1 MDASH
6 VLTFVACFYF
16 PRVSPYTEER
26 RMPDIET
33 ELRGAWMDE
42 QEIDQALKEVGYGTL
57 ALTRDDEAYGVPV
70 SFGYD
75 GDRLFLYLFQF
86 GGESKKLAY
95 SEHTQRA
102 SLTVIDVE
110 SRTEWRSVVVT
121 GTLRE
126 VDVDETEHVEAVI
139 DDNAW
144 FPTFFPPD
152 SSVTGVQWTELQIE
166 EVTGRKGEGPP

>member
-1 MDASH
+1 
-6 VLTFVACFYF
+6 
-16 PRVSPYTEER
+16 
-26 RMPDIET
+26 MPDIET
-33 ELRGAWMDE
+33 ELRGTWMDDH
-42 QEIDQALKEVGYGTL
+42 EIDQTLKEIGYGTM

-86 GGESKKLAY
+86 GRESKKLGY
-95 SEHTQRA
+95 SEHTHRA
-102 SLTVIDVE
+102 SLTVLDVE
-110 SRTEWRSVVVT
+110 SRTEWRSVIVT

-126 VDVDETEHVEAVI
+126 VDDDEIDYVEAVI

-152 SSVTGVQWTELQIE
+152 SPVTGVQWSELQLE
-166 EVTGRKGEGPP
+166 GVTGRKGEKSP

>member
-1 MDASH
+1 
-6 VLTFVACFYF
+6 
-16 PRVSPYTEER
+16 
-26 RMPDIET
+26 MPDIET

-42 QEIDQALKEVGYGTL
+42 HEIDQALKEIEYGTL

-75 GDRLFLYLFQF
+75 GARLFLYLFQF
-86 GGESKKLAY
+86 GGESKKLGY

-102 SLTVIDVE
+102 SLTVIDAE
-110 SRTEWRSVVVT
+110 SRDEWRSVIVT
-121 GTLRE
+121 GTLHE
-126 VDVDETEHVEAVI
+126 VPEAETDQAQAVI

-152 SSVTGVQWTELQIE
+152 SPVTGVQWTELQIE
-166 EVTGRKGEGPP
+166 EVTGRKGEKSA

>member
-1 MDASH
+1 
-6 VLTFVACFYF
+6 
-16 PRVSPYTEER
+16 
-26 RMPDIET
+26 MPDIGP
-33 ELRGAWMDE
+33 ELRGAWMDDNE
-42 QEIDQALKEVGYGTL
+42 LDQALMEIGYGTL
-57 ALTRDDEAYGVPV
+57 ALTQDGEAYGVPV

-86 GGESKKLAY
+86 GEESKKLGY
-95 SEHTQRA
+95 RDQTQRA

-110 SRTEWRSVVVT
+110 SRTEWRSVIVT

-126 VDVDETEHVEAVI
+126 VENHETDHAQAVI

-152 SSVTGVQWTELQIE
+152 SPVTGVQWTELQIE
-166 EVTGRKGEGPP
+166 AVSGRKGNASP

>member
-1 MDASH
+1 
-6 VLTFVACFYF
+6 
-16 PRVSPYTEER
+16 
-26 RMPDIET
+26 MPDIDP

-42 QEIDQALKEVGYGTL
+42 HDIDRALKEIGYGTL

-86 GGESKKLAY
+86 GGESKKLGY
-95 SEHTQRA
+95 SDHTQRA

-110 SRTEWRSVVVT
+110 SRTEWRSVIVT
-121 GTLRE
+121 GTLIE
-126 VDVDETEHVEAVI
+126 VPETETELAETVI

-152 SSVTGVQWTELQIE
+152 SSVTGVQWTELRIE
-166 EVTGRKGEGPP
+166 ESTGRKGETSP

>member
-1 MDASH
+1 
-6 VLTFVACFYF
+6 
-16 PRVSPYTEER
+16 
-26 RMPDIET
+26 MPDIET
-33 ELRGAWMDE
+33 ELRGTWMDDDG
-42 QEIDQALKEVGYGTL
+42 IDRTLREVGYGTL

-86 GGESKKLAY
+86 GEESKKLGY
-95 SEHTQRA
+95 SEPTKRA

-110 SRTEWRSVVVT
+110 SRTEWRSVIVT

-126 VDVDETEHVEAVI
+126 VDDDEIEHVEAVI

-152 SSVTGVQWTELQIE
+152 SPVTGVQWTELQIE
-166 EVTGRKGEGPP
+166 EATGRKGGKEP

>member
-1 MDASH
+1 
-6 VLTFVACFYF
+6 
-16 PRVSPYTEER
+16 
-26 RMPDIET
+26 MPDIGA
-33 ELRGAWMDE
+33 ELRGAWLDDH
-42 QEIDQALKEVGYGTL
+42 EINRALKEIGYGTL
-57 ALTRDDEAYGVPV
+57 ALTRDGEAYGVPV

-86 GGESKKLAY
+86 GEESKKLGY

-102 SLTVIDVE
+102 SLTILDIE
-110 SRTEWRSVVVT
+110 SRDEWRSVIVT

-126 VDVDETEHVEAVI
+126 VDDDEVEHVEAVI

-152 SSVTGVQWTELQIE
+152 SPVTGVQWTELQIE
-166 EVTGRKGEGPP
+166 ESTGRKGEGSPEGRSHR

>member
-1 MDASH
+1 
-6 VLTFVACFYF
+6 
-16 PRVSPYTEER
+16 
-26 RMPDIET
+26 MPDIET

-42 QEIDQALKEVGYGTL
+42 PEIDRALKEIGYGTL

-86 GGESKKLAY
+86 GEESRKLGY
-95 SEHTQRA
+95 SGQTERA
-102 SLTVIDVE
+102 SLTIIDIE
-110 SRTEWRSVVVT
+110 SRDVWRSVIVT
-121 GTLRE
+121 GTLHE
-126 VDVDETEHVEAVI
+126 VPEEETEHAEAAI

-152 SSVTGVQWTELQIE
+152 SPVTGVRWTELKIG
-166 EVTGRKGEGPP
+166 EVTGRKGETSPK